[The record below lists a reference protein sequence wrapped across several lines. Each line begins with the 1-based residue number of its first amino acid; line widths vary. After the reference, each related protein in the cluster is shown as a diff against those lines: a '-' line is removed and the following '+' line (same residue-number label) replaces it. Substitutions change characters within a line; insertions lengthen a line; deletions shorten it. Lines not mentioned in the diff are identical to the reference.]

1 MRKILATL
9 ALLAGALQILLA
21 VPAYPGKIK
30 VTQPDGSVL
39 SIRIHGDEWFHYITD
54 ESGRV
59 VAQGADGF
67 FRPAEMPTAAQQEEA
82 RQMRLQA
89 QQVRRQAALAA
100 PRNQGTCRIPVVL
113 VNFSDTK
120 FVTNDPATAFSNLLN
135 QEGYSANGGTGS
147 VRDYYLENSHGVFE
161 PIFDVYGPV
170 DLPNTSE
177 YYAYN
182 KTARA
187 AEALTDACNLL
198 DDEVDFSQY
207 NSDTDGRV
215 DMILMYYAGKNQAEG
230 GGTTTIWPH
239 QSSIWYSPT
248 YDGVR
253 LGRYFCTSE
262 LGLFQYSNGGYSY
275 RMCGIGTTCHEF
287 GHSLGLPD
295 MYDDDYEENGSAG
308 GLYSYST
315 MCNGSYNNNGRTPPY
330 FNAVELN
337 ILGWNVEQTDIS
349 AGGEI
354 TVLPIRNGVVYK
366 TATTVDGE
374 YFLYEC
380 RDKSGW
386 DNYIPGGGLLVYHV
400 DKSNTRIGGYRAA
413 DLWNRNAIN
422 NFGSHPCC
430 YLIPADSQSD
440 LNYGGYEAN
449 IPFPGNKR
457 VKNYIPVDW
466 QGEQGDYRFSGITF
480 DGSQVTMTA
489 HLMAQAGVQ
498 GMVRNS
504 SGKPI
509 QGATV
514 SIYAAGASSAPA
526 RGRMQVRRRAAGT
539 PLLSA
544 TTESDGSYSL
554 EGESLADGTFILVAT
569 CDGYVASE
577 AEVSIG
583 RRIETC
589 DFYLRKVGE
598 PEETSFI
605 KYDPEGD
612 TYYGFGYADA
622 SVNTA
627 AGIHL
632 AAEETGAYAGKQIRQ
647 ISFQPFGDESST
659 VQDAYVFIESGGVR
673 VFKQKV
679 DNVRFDAMNTV
690 NVVGQ
695 EFIIPGNT
703 DLYIGY
709 ALVGCSEEYPLLVQ
723 PCTEENAGYIAVFN
737 QTIANTWSVLADGE
751 GLFYT
756 PVLSAFVGERATAEL
771 GFNHIANP
779 GNGTYAAGDRFALAL
794 VRYELDTPS
803 SVSWTFDGQAVQ
815 SDAVTLTAG
824 NHAVEAH
831 LTYPDGSVEVIRLV
845 ITAQ

>member
-39 SIRIHGDEWFHYITD
+39 TIRIHGDEWFHYVTD
-54 ESGRV
+54 EAGRV
-59 VAQGADGF
+59 VAQDADGF
-67 FRPAEMPTAAQQEEA
+67 YRPVEMPTSVQQEEA

-89 QQVRRQAALAA
+89 QQIQRQAAQAA
-100 PRNQGTCRIPVVL
+100 SGNQGKCRIPVVL

-120 FVTNDPATAFSNLLN
+120 FVTEDPATAFSNLLN

-147 VRDYYLENSHGVFE
+147 VRDFYLENSHGVYQ

-170 DLPNTSE
+170 DLSNTSE

-187 AEALTDACNLL
+187 SEALIEACNLL
-198 DDEVDFSQY
+198 DAEVNFSLY
-207 NSDTDGRV
+207 NSDNDGRV

-239 QSSIWYSPT
+239 QSSIWYSPS
-248 YDGVR
+248 YDGVK

-262 LGLFQYSNGGYSY
+262 LGLYQYASGGYTY
-275 RMCGIGTTCHEF
+275 KMCGIGTTCHEF

-295 MYDDDYEENGSAG
+295 MYDEDYAENGSAG

-330 FNAVELN
+330 FNSEELK
-337 ILGWNVEQTDIS
+337 ILGWSVEQTEITAS
-349 AGGEI
+349 GEI
-354 TVLPIRNGVVYK
+354 TILPIRNGVVYK

-374 YFLYEC
+374 YFVYEC
-380 RDKSGW
+380 RDQSGW
-386 DNYIPGGGLLVYHV
+386 DRNIPGSGLLVYHV
-400 DKSNTRIGGYRAA
+400 DKSSNTVGSTRASN
-413 DLWNRNAIN
+413 LWNRNAIN
-422 NFGSHPCC
+422 NYGDHPCC
-430 YLIPADSQSD
+430 YLIPAESQSD
-440 LNYGGYEAN
+440 LNFGGNEAN
-449 IPFPGNKR
+449 IPFPGNKHVR
-457 VKNYIPVDW
+457 TYIPVDW
-466 QGEQGDYRFSGITF
+466 HGEQGDFRFSDIAF
-480 DGSQVTMTA
+480 DGTKVTMTA
-489 HLMAQAGVQ
+489 RLMAVAGVQ
-498 GMVRNS
+498 GIVRNT

-526 RGRMQVRRRAAGT
+526 RGLLRVRSRAAGT
-539 PLLSA
+539 PLMSVA
-544 TTESDGSYSL
+544 TEADGSYSL
-554 EGESLADGTFILVAT
+554 EGEVLANGTFTLVAA
-569 CDGYVASE
+569 CDGYVA
-577 AEVSIG
+577 AETEVTIG
-583 RRIETC
+583 RRIETR
-589 DFYLRKVGE
+589 DFYLRKVDE

-605 KYDPEGD
+605 KYDPNGS
-612 TYYGFGYADA
+612 TYYGYGYGDA
-622 SVNTA
+622 TINSA

-632 AAEETGAYAGKQIRQ
+632 TVEETAAFAGKQIKL
-647 ISFQPFGDESST
+647 ISFQPCGDGST
-659 VQDAYVFIESGGVR
+659 TAEDAFVFIESGGVR
-673 VFKQKV
+673 VFRQKV
-679 DNVRFDAMNTV
+679 DGVRFDAMNTV

-695 EFIIPGNT
+695 DFIIPGNT

-709 ALVGCSEEYPLLVQ
+709 ALVGCSEPYPLLVQ
-723 PCTEENAGYIAVFN
+723 PCEEENAGYAATFN
-737 QTIANTWSVLADGE
+737 QNSANSWVLMEDGS
-751 GLFYT
+751 GSYYT
-756 PVLSAFVGERATAEL
+756 PVLSASVGERESPEL

-794 VRYELDTPS
+794 VRYEPDTPS
-803 SVSWTFDGQAVQ
+803 AVSWIFDGQAVQ
-815 SDAVTLTAG
+815 ADAVTLTAG
-824 NHAVEAH
+824 DHAVEAH

-845 ITAQ
+845 IHAE